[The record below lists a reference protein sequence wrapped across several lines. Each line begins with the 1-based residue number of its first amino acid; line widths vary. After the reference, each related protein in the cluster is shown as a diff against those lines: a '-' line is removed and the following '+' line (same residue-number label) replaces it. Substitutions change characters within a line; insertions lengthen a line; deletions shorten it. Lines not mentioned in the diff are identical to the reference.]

1 MWLSSDRVTT
11 LSRPQAS
18 ADGEEPWSTMPE
30 SMCHWNSQAC
40 ALWTRRERLSGR
52 SIARSEQGP
61 LRHLNNCP
69 RGEATAMLHKGNDE
83 YLPLQANI
91 ICLLLF
97 FVSVL

>member
-1 MWLSSDRVTT
+1 MVIY
-11 LSRPQAS
+11 
-18 ADGEEPWSTMPE
+18 
-30 SMCHWNSQAC
+30 
-40 ALWTRRERLSGR
+40 RRTAT

-83 YLPLQANI
+83 YLTLQSNI

-97 FVSVL
+97 FVSVLLITQHPAWFG